1 MYCILNMTKYL
12 VVVESPNKTKK
23 IESILGSDY
32 KVVASFGHI
41 MDLDPKSLSIDVANN
56 FKPNYIVTPDKKKVV
71 SNLQYNMKECDEVII
86 ASDLDREGE
95 AIGYNVAT
103 TLGVKNPKRIVF
115 NSITKKAIMDA
126 VANPS
131 TINMDMV
138 YSQQARRLL
147 DRLMGYLIS
156 PVLQKHLQGKLSAGR
171 VQSVVVRIIVDIENN
186 INTAIQELIDK
197 PFFKSVSTF
206 NHNNTKIN
214 ATLTLNNEIYHVK
227 DKETAVK
234 ILQSIN
240 SNTQSIVSNVSV
252 KETKKNPPPPHITS
266 TLMQEAST
274 MYGMNSKRTMEVAQ
288 KLYEGGYIT
297 YMRTD
302 STALSQEAVN
312 GIEKY
317 VIQNYGK
324 EYYTFRSGNK
334 KAKDSK
340 DHAQEAH
347 EAIRPTHIEDSNLD
361 GKDKVSEDMKK
372 LYSIIWKR
380 AVASLMSSAIIDVQT
395 VDIDIQFKKKSILPD
410 GALYRA
416 TFEEIKFDGYLALC
430 NDIASEN
437 ESENKKGMI
446 DIKINTIVEHIDT
459 EMNETH
465 KSPPL
470 HYNEAGLIKYLKKE
484 GIGRPSTYASIISK
498 VIEREY
504 VEIKNIEGIA
514 KDVDNLSISN
524 KKYGVIKE
532 KRKTV
537 KVGAEK
543 QKLVPTELGKTVNT
557 FMMTH
562 FEPVM
567 GIEFTANMENM
578 LDMIAEGKAKW
589 YNILKQYY
597 DIFNPIVERLNKE
610 APPKEM
616 MKNDDKYLGDHDGCK
631 VYLSKNKYGW
641 CVKMLICEDGSSG
654 EESEDDDK
662 EVEQKV
668 SKSKWKYGSIGD
680 IKPDEVNIDIAIEA
694 FKYPKYL
701 GKIGAMH
708 TNLCKGKFGFY
719 FKVGSKIVG
728 IKDIDDVEEMTLEL
742 AKSLYTKSE
751 EKDQNTFLIGKSKVY
766 VKTGPH
772 GPYIMIP
779 KGTGKPTFI
788 SIPKNMDHTKMTAMK
803 IKELIDKYK
812 EYKKKN

>member
-1 MYCILNMTKYL
+1 MTKYL

>member
-1 MYCILNMTKYL
+1 MTKYL

-71 SNLQYNMKECDEVII
+71 SNLIYNMKDCDEVII

-103 TLGVKNPKRIVF
+103 TLDVKNPKRIVF

-171 VQSVVVRIIVDIENN
+171 VQSIVVRIIVDMENN
-186 INTAIQELIDK
+186 IDTAIQELIDK
-197 PFFKSVSTF
+197 PFFKSISTF
-206 NHNNTKIN
+206 NHNNTKIS
-214 ATLTLNNEIYHVK
+214 ATLTLNNEMYNVK
-227 DKETAVK
+227 DKETAIK
-234 ILQSIN
+234 ILQSIKET
-240 SNTQSIVSNVSV
+240 TQCIISNVSM
-252 KETKKNPPPPHITS
+252 KESKRNPPPPHITS

-324 EYYTFRSGNK
+324 EYYTFRGNNK
-334 KAKDSK
+334 KNKDSK

-347 EAIRPTHIEDSNLD
+347 EAIRPTHIDTSNID
-361 GKDKVSEDMKK
+361 DKEKVSEDMKK
-372 LYSIIWKR
+372 LYNIIWKR

-395 VDIDIQFKKKSILPD
+395 VDINLLNSKKTILPD
-410 GALYRA
+410 GTIYRA
-416 TFEEIKFDGYLALC
+416 SFEEIKFDGYLALY
-430 NDIASEN
+430 NDMTSET
-437 ESENKKGMI
+437 ENKKGLI
-446 DIKINTIVEHIDT
+446 EIKKDDIVEHIET

-514 KDVDNLSISN
+514 KDVDLLSINN

-589 YNILKQYY
+589 YNVLKEYY
-597 DIFNPIVERLNKE
+597 DVFNPIVERLNKE

-654 EESEDDDK
+654 EEESDDEK

-680 IKPDEVNIDIAIEA
+680 IKPDDVDIDIAIEA

-701 GKIGAMH
+701 GKVGAMH

-728 IKDIDDVEEMTLEL
+728 IKDIDNEDDMTLEL

-751 EKDQNTFLIGKSKVY
+751 EKDQNTFLIGKTKVY
-766 VKTGPH
+766 IKTGPH

-812 EYKKKN
+812 DYKKKN

>member
-1 MYCILNMTKYL
+1 MTKYL

-126 VANPS
+126 VSNPS

-171 VQSVVVRIIVDIENN
+171 VQSVVVRIIVDMENN

-240 SNTQSIVSNVSV
+240 SNTQSIVSNVNV

-347 EAIRPTHIEDSNLD
+347 EAIRPTNIDTSNLD

-395 VDIDIQFKKKSILPD
+395 VDIDLCEASKPSKKNTLSKSILPD

-416 TFEEIKFDGYLALC
+416 TFEEIKFDGYLALY
-430 NDIASEN
+430 NDH

-446 DIKINTIVEHIDT
+446 DIKINTIIEHIET

-465 KSPPL
+465 KTPPL

-524 KKYGVIKE
+524 NKYGVIKE

-543 QKLVPTELGKTVNT
+543 QKLVPTELGITVNN

-654 EESEDDDK
+654 EESEDDEK

-680 IKPDEVNIDIAIEA
+680 IKPDEVDIDIAIEA
-694 FKYPKYL
+694 LQYPKYL

>member
-1 MYCILNMTKYL
+1 MTKYL

-23 IESILGSDY
+23 IESILGNNY

-41 MDLDPKSLSIDVANN
+41 MDLNPKSLSIDVTNN

-71 SNLQYNMKECDEVII
+71 SNLIYNMKECDEVII

-95 AIGYNVAT
+95 AIGYNIAT
-103 TLGVKNPKRIVF
+103 TLGVTNPKRIIF

-131 TINMDMV
+131 TINMNMV
-138 YSQQARRLL
+138 HSQQARRIL

-156 PVLQKHLQGKLSAGR
+156 PVLQKHLQGRLSAGR
-171 VQSVVVRIIVDIENN
+171 VQSIVVRIIVDMENN
-186 INTAIQELIDK
+186 INTAIEELIDK
-197 PFFKSVSTF
+197 PFFKSISIF
-206 NHNNTKIN
+206 NHNNIKIN
-214 ATLTLNNEIYHVK
+214 ATLTLNNEIYNVK
-227 DKETAVK
+227 DKDTAIK

-240 SNTQSIVSNVSV
+240 EKTRSIVSNVIM
-252 KETKKNPPPPHITS
+252 KESTRNPPPPHITS

-317 VIQNYGK
+317 VTQNYGK
-324 EYYTFRSGNK
+324 EYYTFRGNK
-334 KAKDSK
+334 KSKDSK

-347 EAIRPTHIEDSNLD
+347 EAIRPTHINTNSIDD
-361 GKDKVSEDMKK
+361 DKVSDEMKK
-372 LYSIIWKR
+372 LYNIIWKR
-380 AVASLMSSAIIDVQT
+380 SVASLMSSAIINIQT
-395 VDIDIQFKKKSILPD
+395 VDIDLCTSKKSILPD
-410 GALYRA
+410 GAMYRA
-416 TFEEIKFDGYLALC
+416 TFDEIKYDGYLALY
-430 NDIASEN
+430 NDITSET
-437 ESENKKGMI
+437 EHKKGLI
-446 DIKINTIVEHIDT
+446 DIEKGNILEHIETD
-459 EMNETH
+459 MNETH

-504 VEIKNIEGIA
+504 IEIKNIEGIA
-514 KDVDNLSISN
+514 KDVDLLNISN

-537 KVGAEK
+537 KVGTEK
-543 QKLVPTELGKTVNT
+543 QKLVPTELGTSVNT

-562 FEPVM
+562 FEPIM
-567 GIEFTANMENM
+567 GIEFTANLENM
-578 LDMIAEGKAKW
+578 LDMIADGKAKW
-589 YNILKQYY
+589 YNVLQEYY
-597 DIFNPIVERLNKE
+597 DVFNPIVERLNKE
-610 APPKEM
+610 APPRNIM
-616 MKNDDKYLGDHDGCK
+616 NNDDKYLGDYDNCK

-641 CVKMLICEDGSSG
+641 CVKMLICEDASSC
-654 EESEDDDK
+654 EESDDDK
-662 EVEQKV
+662 EIEQKV
-668 SKSKWKYGSIGD
+668 SKSKWKYGSICD
-680 IKPDEVNIDIAIEA
+680 IKPDDVDINVAIDAL
-694 FKYPKYL
+694 KYPRYL
-701 GKIGAMH
+701 GKIGTMH

-728 IKDIDDVEEMTLEL
+728 IKDMNDEQNMTLDL
-742 AKSLYTKSE
+742 AKSLYVKSE
-751 EKDQNTFLIGKSKVY
+751 EKDQNTFLIGKTKVY
-766 VKTGPH
+766 IKTGPH
-772 GPYIMIP
+772 GPYIMVP
-779 KGTGKPTFI
+779 KGTGKPIFI
-788 SIPKNMDHTKMTAMK
+788 SIPTNMDHTKMTATK
-803 IKELIDKYK
+803 IKDLIDKYK
-812 EYKKKN
+812 EYKKN

>member
-1 MYCILNMTKYL
+1 MTKYL

-56 FKPNYIVTPDKKKVV
+56 FKPNYIVTADKKKVV
-71 SNLQYNMKECDEVII
+71 SNLQYCMKECDEVII

-95 AIGYNVAT
+95 AIGYSVMNA
-103 TLGVKNPKRIVF
+103 LGVKNPKRIVF

-126 VANPS
+126 VANPTS
-131 TINMDMV
+131 LNMNMI

-156 PVLQKHLQGKLSAGR
+156 PVLQKHLQGRLSAGR
-171 VQSVVVRIIVDIENN
+171 VQSVVVRIIVEMEETVNN
-186 INTAIQELIDK
+186 SIQELIDK
-197 PFFKSVSTF
+197 PFFKSISKF
-206 NHNNTKIN
+206 NYLDNNITG
-214 ATLTLNNEIYHVK
+214 TLYKDNEIYMIESK
-227 DKETAVK
+227 DKAVE
-234 ILQSIN
+234 ILNSIN
-240 SNTQSIVSNVSV
+240 SKTKSIVNNVSI
-252 KETKKNPPPPHITS
+252 KETKRNPPPPHITS
-266 TLMQEAST
+266 SLMQEAST
-274 MYGMNSKRTMEVAQ
+274 KYGMNSKRTMEIAQ

-312 GIEKY
+312 MIEKY
-317 VIQNYGK
+317 VVQNYGK
-324 EYYTFRSGNK
+324 EYYTFRGNK
-334 KAKDSK
+334 KKKDD
-340 DHAQEAH
+340 DHSQEAH
-347 EAIRPTHIEDSNLD
+347 EAIRPTHIDDSNLD
-361 GKDKVSEDMKK
+361 GKDKVTEDMKK
-372 LYSIIWKR
+372 LYDIIWKR

-395 VDIDIQFKKKSILPD
+395 IDINLCIASKTSNKSILPE
-410 GALYRA
+410 GSTYRS
-416 TFEEIKFDGYLALC
+416 TFEEIKFDGYLAVY
-430 NDIASEN
+430 NDTDDSETKK
-437 ESENKKGMI
+437 ESKKGLL
-446 DIKINTIVEHIDT
+446 DIKINTEVEHIET

-498 VIEREY
+498 VVEREY

-514 KDVDNLSISN
+514 KDVDHLSINN

-537 KVGAEK
+537 KIGAEK
-543 QKLVPTELGKTVNT
+543 QKLVPTELGKTVNN

-578 LDMIAEGKAKW
+578 LDMIADGKAKW
-589 YNILKQYY
+589 YNVLKEYY
-597 DIFNPIVERLNKE
+597 DIFNPIVERLSKE
-610 APPKEM
+610 APPQNM
-616 MKNDDKYLGDHDGCK
+616 MKNDDKYLGDYDGSK

-641 CVKMLICEDGSSG
+641 CVKMLLCEDASSG
-654 EESEDDDK
+654 EESEDDEK

-668 SKSKWKYGSIGD
+668 SKKKWKFGGIGD
-680 IKPDEVNIDIAIEA
+680 MKPEDVTLEVAIESLQ
-694 FKYPKYL
+694 YPKYL

-719 FKVGSKIVG
+719 YKVGAKIVG
-728 IKDIDDVEEMTLEL
+728 IKDIEDESDMTLEH
-742 AKSLYTKSE
+742 AKSLYVKSE
-751 EKDQNTFLIGKSKVY
+751 EKDQNTFLIGKTKVY
-766 VKTGPH
+766 VKTGAH

-812 EYKKKN
+812 EYKKK

>member
-1 MYCILNMTKYL
+1 MTKYL

-23 IESILGSDY
+23 IESILGNDY
-32 KVVASFGHI
+32 KVMASFGHI
-41 MDLDPKSLSIDVANN
+41 MDLDPNTLSIDVNNN
-56 FKPNYIVTPDKKKVV
+56 FKPTYIIASDKKKIVN
-71 SNLQYNMKECDEVII
+71 NLLYCMKECDEVII

-115 NSITKKAIMDA
+115 NSITKKSIMEAIS
-126 VANPS
+126 NP
-131 TINMDMV
+131 TIINMNMV

-156 PVLQKHLQGKLSAGR
+156 PILQKYMQGRISAGR
-171 VQSVVVRIIVDIENN
+171 VQSIVVRIIVDMENN
-186 INTAIQELIDK
+186 INNAMTDLIDR
-197 PFFKSVSTF
+197 PFFKCMSTF
-206 NHNNTKIN
+206 NYNNIKIN
-214 ATLTLNNEIYHVK
+214 TILTSNNEPYHIQNK
-227 DKETAVK
+227 ANAIK

-240 SNTQSIVSNVSV
+240 DKTNCIVTNVIV

-274 MYGMNSKRTMEVAQ
+274 TCGMNSKRTMEVAQ

-312 GIEKY
+312 AIATY
-317 VIQNYGK
+317 VKQNYGQ
-324 EYYTFRSGNK
+324 EYYMFRGVNAK
-334 KAKDSK
+334 KKD

-347 EAIRPTHIEDSNLD
+347 EAIRPTHIEDDTLEN
-361 GKDKVSEDMKK
+361 KEKVTDEMKK

-380 AVASLMSSAIIDVQT
+380 AVASLMSSANIDVQT
-395 VDIDIQFKKKSILPD
+395 IDIDMSNNLHDKILPD
-410 GALYRA
+410 DAMFRA
-416 TFEEIKFDGYLALC
+416 TFEEIRFEGYLILY
-430 NDIASEN
+430 NDHET
-437 ESENKKGMI
+437 ENKKGLLT
-446 DIKINTIVEHIDT
+446 IKNNTTVKHLDT
-459 EMNETH
+459 NMNETH

-498 VIEREY
+498 VLDRAY
-504 VEIKNIEGIA
+504 VEIKNIDGIA
-514 KDVDNLSISN
+514 KEVDILSVSN
-524 KKYGVIKE
+524 KKYGVVKE
-532 KRKTV
+532 QKKMV

-543 QKLVPTELGKTVNT
+543 QKIVPTELGIQVNN

-578 LDMIAEGKAKW
+578 LDMIADGKAKW
-589 YNILKQYY
+589 YNILSDYY
-597 DIFNPIVERLNKE
+597 KLFNPIVERLSIA
-610 APPKEM
+610 APPKQM
-616 MKNDDKYLGDHDGCK
+616 LKNDDKYLGEHNNCK
-631 VYLSKNKYGW
+631 IYLSKNKYGW

-654 EESEDDDK
+654 EESDNDEK
-662 EVEQKV
+662 ELEQTVTKL
-668 SKSKWKYGSIGD
+668 KWQFGNIGD
-680 IKPDEVNIDIAIEA
+680 MKPDEVTLETAIDILQ
-694 FKYPKYL
+694 YPKYL

-719 FKVGSKIVG
+719 YKVGSKIVG
-728 IKDIDDVEEMTLEL
+728 IKDTEDITQMTLEL
-742 AKSLYTKSE
+742 AKSLYIKSE
-751 EKDQNTFLIGKSKVY
+751 EKDQNTFLIGKTKVY
-766 VKTGPH
+766 VKTGTH
-772 GPYIMIP
+772 GPYIMVP

-788 SIPKNMDHTKMTAMK
+788 SIPRNMDHTKMTATK
-803 IKELIDKYK
+803 IKELIDT
-812 EYKKKN
+812 KKKLDCKNKTTI

>member
-1 MYCILNMTKYL
+1 MTKYL

-680 IKPDEVNIDIAIEA
+680 IKPDEVDIDIAIEA

-766 VKTGPH
+766 IKTGPH

>member
-1 MYCILNMTKYL
+1 MVKYL

-23 IESILGSDY
+23 IESILGTDY

-41 MDLDPKSLSIDVANN
+41 MDLDPKTLSIDVANN

-171 VQSVVVRIIVDIENN
+171 VQSVVVRIIVDMENN

-214 ATLTLNNEIYHVK
+214 ATLTLDNEIYHVK

-317 VIQNYGK
+317 VKQNYGV

-347 EAIRPTHIEDSNLD
+347 EAIRPTHIDTSNID
-361 GKDKVSEDMKK
+361 EKEKVTEDMKK

-395 VDIDIQFKKKSILPD
+395 VEIDIQFKKKSILPD

-416 TFEEIKFDGYLALC
+416 TFEEIKFDGYLALY
-430 NDIASEN
+430 NDHET
-437 ESENKKGMI
+437 ENKKGMI
-446 DIKINTIVEHIDT
+446 DIKINTIVEHIET

-524 KKYGVIKE
+524 NKYGVIKE

-543 QKLVPTELGKTVNT
+543 QKLVPTELGITVNN

-641 CVKMLICEDGSSG
+641 CVKMLICEDGTSG
-654 EESEDDDK
+654 EESEDDEK

-680 IKPDEVNIDIAIEA
+680 IKPDEVDIDIAIEA
-694 FKYPKYL
+694 LQYPKYL

-766 VKTGPH
+766 IKTGPH